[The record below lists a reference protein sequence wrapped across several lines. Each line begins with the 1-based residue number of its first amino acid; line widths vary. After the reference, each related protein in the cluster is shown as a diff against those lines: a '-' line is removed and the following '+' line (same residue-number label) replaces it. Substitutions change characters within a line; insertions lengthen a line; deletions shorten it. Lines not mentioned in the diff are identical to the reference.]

1 MLSIN
6 PFIKMLESF
15 FRYLW
20 IFSKKKKVIFRVTYY
35 FKDSIIYK

>member
-6 PFIKMLESF
+6 PFMKMLESF

-20 IFSKKKKVIFRVTYY
+20 IFSKKNNLPSYLLFQKFDYL
-35 FKDSIIYK
+35 

>member
-6 PFIKMLESF
+6 SFIKMLESF

-20 IFSKKKKVIFRVTYY
+20 TFSKKKVIFRVTYY